1 MIKRRKKAA
10 PVRRRRSMG
19 AVNTF
24 RTSKAAVNPLM
35 NIALG
40 AAGAIAGSMLGAKV
54 LPNLDPKIKGAAWI
68 ALGYIIPNYL
78 LKNANGAAIGTGVG
92 ISGAL
97 ILGKSF
103 GLISG
108 IPVISGMHEAPM
120 ISGYNRARMLNGM
133 NDANNVQSE
142 PNPDQTVN
150 RFLMMSAR

>member
-1 MIKRRKKAA
+1 
-10 PVRRRRSMG
+10 
-19 AVNTF
+19 
-24 RTSKAAVNPLM
+24 
-35 NIALG
+35 
-40 AAGAIAGSMLGAKV
+40 
-54 LPNLDPKIKGAAWI
+54 
-68 ALGYIIPNYL
+68 LGYIIPNYL

-133 NDANNVQSE
+133 NDTNNVQSE
-142 PNPDQTVN
+142 PNSDQTVN
-150 RFLMMSAR
+150 RFLMMSSR

>member
-24 RTSKAAVNPLM
+24 RTTRTANNPLM

-133 NDANNVQSE
+133 NNNVQSE
-142 PNPDQTVN
+142 PNPDQTIN
-150 RFLMMSAR
+150 RFLMMSDR